1 MNRAIITATL
11 MMGTLMSS
19 LDSSIV
25 NVTLPTMQ
33 GNLGASSS
41 EITWVSSAYMLA
53 NVIFMPLVAF
63 LGALCGRKR
72 LYLTSVVVFTFSSL
86 LCGMAWDLR
95 SMVVFRLIQGAAG
108 GVLIPVAQTIIREIY
123 TKEEQGMAMG
133 IFGMG
138 VILGPTIGPTLGGWI
153 TDNLSWQW
161 VFYINLP
168 VGVLVALSGF
178 RCLSDPAWL
187 KRPEKAVDFA
197 GILFMATGLGSL
209 QLVLEKGQEKSWFDS
224 SFIIVFAILAFVGIG
239 LFIWRELV
247 HDSPVVDIRIL
258 KNRELF
264 LGTFLGALQNFGL
277 FGSLFLLPQLFQ
289 NVLGYSAEL
298 SGWAMSPRGLAIAC
312 VMPFVGRIYNKVN
325 IRFLVACGLLLCSTA
340 FYEMSRLSPDSS
352 GASLFWPQIVQGIGL
367 GVLFVTLSTLAYS
380 TLEVRDLPQAAGL
393 NNLLRQV
400 ASSVSTAIFASQLER
415 GTNVAHSI
423 LSEHVTALSVTAA
436 DRLATLSD
444 MLVGQVMAPDK
455 AADQLP
461 NLTSALVGQGMP
473 LYKVA
478 KGALSWLN
486 QMTLKQASLIAYNRI
501 FFMVGLLFLLAVPLV
516 FLIRKGGS
524 ASASPGDM
532 EI

>member
-1 MNRAIITATL
+1 MNRTIVTATL

-63 LGALCGRKR
+63 LGAMFGRKR
-72 LYLTSVVVFTFSSL
+72 LYLTSVVIFTISSA
-86 LCGMAWDLR
+86 LCGLAWDLR
-95 SMVVFRLIQGAAG
+95 SMIIFRLLQGAAG
-108 GVLIPVAQTIIREIY
+108 GLLIPIAQAIIREIY

-168 VGVLVALSGF
+168 VGVLVTLLGAQ
-178 RCLSDPAWL
+178 CLSDPSWL
-187 KRPEKAVDFA
+187 KRPDKAIDFP

-209 QLVLEKGQEKSWFDS
+209 QLVLEKGQEKGWFDS
-224 SFIIVFAILAFVGIG
+224 SFIIVFAILAFIGIG
-239 LFIWRELV
+239 LFIWRELAI
-247 HDSPVVDIRIL
+247 DNPVADIRIL

-277 FGSLFLLPQLFQ
+277 FGSLFLLPQFFQ

-298 SGWAMSPRGLAIAC
+298 SGWAMSPRGLAIAIA
-312 VMPFVGRIYNKVN
+312 MPIVGRIYNKMD
-325 IRFLVACGLLLCSTA
+325 IRFLVACGLLICSVA
-340 FYEMSRLSPDSS
+340 FYQVSRLSPDSS
-352 GASLFWPQIVQGIGL
+352 GVSLFWPQIVQGIGL
-367 GVLFVTLSTLAYS
+367 GLLFVTLSTLAYS
-380 TLEVRDLPQAAGL
+380 TLAVRDLPNAAGL

-415 GTNVAHSI
+415 GTNMAHSI
-423 LSEHVTALSVTAA
+423 LSAHVTALSTPAA
-436 DRLATLSD
+436 DRLST
-444 MLVGQVMAPDK
+444 
-455 AADQLP
+455 
-461 NLTSALVGQGMP
+461 LTSLLVGQGMTP
-473 LYKVA
+473 DA
-478 KGALSWLN
+478 AAQGALSWLN
-486 QMTLKQASLIAYNRI
+486 QMTLTQASLIAYNRI
-501 FFMVGLLFLLAVPLV
+501 FFMVALLFLLAVPLV
-516 FLIRKGGS
+516 FLIRKGNSS
-524 ASASPGDM
+524 AESPGSI